1 MKVYAKFRIDI
12 DKEDESIYTQK
23 AVNLMQ
29 KLGCKAEKLYS
40 SMERYTFTVDIK
52 EAVYRELVE
61 LQKKIDQVFQ
71 YDEDTEEDMAYLVK
85 KITQMRIFEDEA
97 GKMNLSLKDVDGELL
112 IISQFTL
119 FASTKKGNRPS
130 FTEAGAPDFSKDMY
144 LKFIAACRDCGIH
157 TEEGEFGAHM
167 MVSLVNDGPVT
178 ITIDSKQRH

>member
-1 MKVYAKFRIDI
+1 MRAVIQRVSRASVDVDNETIG
-12 DKEDESIYTQK
+12 SIERGFL
-23 AVNLMQ
+23 VL
-29 KLGCKAEKLYS
+29 LGVA
-40 SMERYTFTVDIK
+40 D
-52 EAVYRELVE
+52 
-61 LQKKIDQVFQ
+61 D
-71 YDEDTEEDMAYLVK
+71 DTEEDMAYLVK

-97 GKMNLSLKDVDGELL
+97 GKMNLL

>member
-61 LQKKIDQVFQ
+61 LEKEIDQVFQ
-71 YDEDTEEDMAYLVK
+71 YDEDTEED
-85 KITQMRIFEDEA
+85 D
-97 GKMNLSLKDVDGELL
+97 DELL
-112 IISQFTL
+112 DIIEPDIWCSYIPKYTQEEEKNAIGYYIDLAGYEFEENE
-119 FASTKKGNRPS
+119 KKVYEIPMIETIPKREICLVENHNFPPS
-130 FTEAGAPDFSKDMY
+130 
-144 LKFIAACRDCGIH
+144 IAAE
-157 TEEGEFGAHM
+157 TLKKM
-167 MVSLVNDGPVT
+167 LM
-178 ITIDSKQRH
+178 

>member
-61 LQKKIDQVFQ
+61 LKKLTRYFSTMKIR
-71 YDEDTEEDMAYLVK
+71 K
-85 KITQMRIFEDEA
+85 KMT
-97 GKMNLSLKDVDGELL
+97 MNCW
-112 IISQFTL
+112 IS
-119 FASTKKGNRPS
+119 
-130 FTEAGAPDFSKDMY
+130 
-144 LKFIAACRDCGIH
+144 
-157 TEEGEFGAHM
+157 
-167 MVSLVNDGPVT
+167 
-178 ITIDSKQRH
+178 

>member
-1 MKVYAKFRIDI
+1 MRAVIQRVSRASVDVDNKTIG
-12 DKEDESIYTQK
+12 SIERGFL
-23 AVNLMQ
+23 VL
-29 KLGCKAEKLYS
+29 LGVA
-40 SMERYTFTVDIK
+40 D
-52 EAVYRELVE
+52 
-61 LQKKIDQVFQ
+61 D
-71 YDEDTEEDMAYLVK
+71 DTEEDMAYLVK

-97 GKMNLSLKDVDGELL
+97 GKMNLSLKNVDGELL

>member
-61 LQKKIDQVFQ
+61 LEKEIDQVFQ
-71 YDEDTEEDMAYLVK
+71 YDEDTEEDDDELLDIIEPDIWCSYIPK
-85 KITQMRIFEDEA
+85 YTQEEEKNAIGFILTWQD
-97 GKMNLSLKDVDGELL
+97 MNLKKMRKRYMKVCARSVKLFSRTKNIPLKRKSNWR
-112 IISQFTL
+112 I
-119 FASTKKGNRPS
+119 
-130 FTEAGAPDFSKDMY
+130 
-144 LKFIAACRDCGIH
+144 
-157 TEEGEFGAHM
+157 
-167 MVSLVNDGPVT
+167 
-178 ITIDSKQRH
+178 